1 MIRMYPSFH
10 VILPTG
16 PTMKRPGLSLLEVL
30 VSVFILTVGL
40 LSVVSLIPVGTHNM
54 LQTTKLDRGSAL
66 ARAAM
71 REVKTMGLLDR
82 HLWMDAAP
90 LPPLATRSPI
100 ADQIKFGQNFAVC
113 PIVPVIPFGGV
124 ATDPL
129 LAQAFMIDP
138 LGVARYYDDVNALGV
153 APTADILRFPFI
165 PGLAVNEPSDQAHIP
180 RLSIQPFTAA
190 VTDPAVRRDF
200 FERLFV
206 CRNDALFH
214 LPEERDLRP
223 AAQFTFSDGSFSHEL
238 PDPQAAAGNA
248 AIPIVGQAEGYYSWL
263 MTATPVPS
271 DTPAAAADLHTDHQR
286 RYAVSTVV
294 IYKRN
299 FDFNGDEASADSPRA
314 ERRAFVQVLGGSDV
328 RLLVPATDPNDPGPA
343 ALKLDKN
350 EWLMLFAASPKA
362 ATLPVPVPVQKLDYD
377 ANPANNF
384 YPGLRKV
391 IHWYRVAGLDREPTI
406 EKLADGNDYW
416 TRYVTLAGPDWDEDT
431 GVSAAVLSPL
441 LPAGLTIDACAFL
454 IDNVI
459 AVRTTEMEIE

>member
-1 MIRMYPSFH
+1 MIREYPSFH

-40 LSVVSLIPVGTHNM
+40 LSVISLIPVGTHNM

-82 HLWMDAAP
+82 HLWTDAA
-90 LPPLATRSPI
+90 PLATRSPI
-100 ADQIKFGQNFAVC
+100 ADQTAYGKTFAV
-113 PIVPVIPFGGV
+113 VPRVPNLP
-124 ATDPL
+124 TDPL
-129 LAQAFMIDP
+129 LAQPFMIDP
-138 LGVARYYDDVNALGV
+138 LGVARYHDDVDVAGV

-165 PGLAVNEPSDQAHIP
+165 PGLAAGGTTDQAHIP
-180 RLSIQPFTAA
+180 RLSIQPFTLP
-190 VTDPAVRRDF
+190 VTDPEVRRDF

-271 DTPAAAADLHTDHQR
+271 DTPAAAADLHTNHQR
-286 RYAVSTVV
+286 RYTVSTAV

-299 FDFNGDEASADSPRA
+299 FDFRRGKTMPR
-314 ERRAFVQVLGGSDV
+314 RTT
-328 RLLVPATDPNDPGPA
+328 PAP
-343 ALKLDKN
+343 
-350 EWLMLFAASPKA
+350 
-362 ATLPVPVPVQKLDYD
+362 
-377 ANPANNF
+377 
-384 YPGLRKV
+384 
-391 IHWYRVAGLDREPTI
+391 
-406 EKLADGNDYW
+406 
-416 TRYVTLAGPDWDEDT
+416 
-431 GVSAAVLSPL
+431 SAAPSCRFSAGATSGYWFPPL
-441 LPAGLTIDACAFL
+441 TLTIRA
-454 IDNVI
+454 
-459 AVRTTEMEIE
+459 RRR